1 MGECDGRRVLEP
13 AEFFFF
19 LFLFF
24 LKPGIISR
32 EDAEDLLEN
41 MTEGAFLVRVSE
53 KIWGYT
59 LSYRLQKGFKHFLV
73 DASGDFYSFLGVDP
87 NRHATLTDLI
97 DFHKVSL
104 LEVLVGGETVGN
116 LSKKESQA
124 EGILRYGDGA

>member
-1 MGECDGRRVLEP
+1 
-13 AEFFFF
+13 
-19 LFLFF
+19 
-24 LKPGIISR
+24 
-32 EDAEDLLEN
+32 

-124 EGILRYGDGA
+124 EGILRYGDGAWVGSPRST

>member
-1 MGECDGRRVLEP
+1 MQNLPRSY
-13 AEFFFF
+13 
-19 LFLFF
+19 LFLSSFSF
-24 LKPGIISR
+24 KLGIISR
-32 EDAEDLLEN
+32 ESAEDLLEN

-59 LSYRLQKGFKHFLV
+59 LSYRLQRGFKHFLV

-104 LEVLVGGETVGN
+104 TKVLVGHGIGRNVG
-116 LSKKESQA
+116 
-124 EGILRYGDGA
+124 

>member
-1 MGECDGRRVLEP
+1 
-13 AEFFFF
+13 
-19 LFLFF
+19 
-24 LKPGIISR
+24 
-32 EDAEDLLEN
+32 

-104 LEVLVGGETVGN
+104 LGVLMGVAGER
-116 LSKKESQA
+116 QA
-124 EGILRYGDGA
+124 VGILRDGDGEGASSPRRSLGSQGSRPCW

>member
-1 MGECDGRRVLEP
+1 MAGEGLLNLWP
-13 AEFFFF
+13 FFPPSF
-19 LFLFF
+19 
-24 LKPGIISR
+24 KPGIISR

-104 LEVLVGGETVGN
+104 VGVLVE
-116 LSKKESQA
+116 
-124 EGILRYGDGA
+124 RWDW